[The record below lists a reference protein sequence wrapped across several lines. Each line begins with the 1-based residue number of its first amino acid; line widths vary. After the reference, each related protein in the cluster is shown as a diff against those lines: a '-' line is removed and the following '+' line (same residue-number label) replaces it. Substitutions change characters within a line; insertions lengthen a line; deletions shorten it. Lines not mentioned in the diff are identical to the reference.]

1 MFKKKSSQFDPQ
13 APQSG
18 QAPRTFMLSPNSHKN
33 TGNNG
38 LPPKP
43 TTPKIA

>member
-1 MFKKKSSQFDPQ
+1 MFKKKSTQFDPK

-18 QAPRTFMLSPNSHKN
+18 QAPRTFMLSPNSHN
-33 TGNNG
+33 NNG
-38 LPPKP
+38 MPPKP